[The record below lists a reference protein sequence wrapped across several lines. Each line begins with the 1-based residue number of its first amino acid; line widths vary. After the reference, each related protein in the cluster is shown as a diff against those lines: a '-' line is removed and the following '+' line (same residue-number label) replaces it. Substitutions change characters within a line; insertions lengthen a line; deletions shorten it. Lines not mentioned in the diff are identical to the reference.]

1 MTTTGRKPAKSS
13 CPPGYGPAGHVVPI
27 RLTARQQAYARRAV
41 GAKRFV
47 YNLCIATHRF
57 CRTNRLKW
65 PSWQD
70 LNKAINQAKQE
81 HASLMRLLS
90 NIPQAQ
96 LTTEQQTELARAKRE
111 DFGFLTHVSHRVV
124 DGAVRDFG
132 TAVANWRDPQLP
144 ARQPTFKKK
153 RLTGTGSFRA
163 AGAVREIQYDGKRRI
178 RLPYLGSVKLA
189 HTLPQGIIHEAHI
202 SFRNGQWELSINYWK
217 PPEEQPEPDTR
228 ILEGGADT
236 GLNPHA
242 VDSEGQVWEN
252 PKAYYQAEK
261 KLARWQR
268 AQARRTTNSRGWWE
282 AQRRIDRLHRRI
294 TNLRKHATHL
304 MTSELVHKF
313 QHLVIEDLHVA
324 GMMQGHTP
332 KAQADANMG
341 EIKRQL
347 IYKGQWHHCEVLLA
361 DRFYPS
367 SKTCSFCQ
375 AVNAKLKRERFWQCP
390 SCTTI
395 HERNEN
401 AAANLRSLLADNLA
415 RPGLTGSVLLRDGKA
430 LAVGFPN
437 GETGPDDRRTATLSL
452 RAPPTVI
459 G

>member
-13 CPPGYGPAGHVVPI
+13 CPPGYVPAGHIVPL

-41 GAKRFV
+41 GTARLV
-47 YNLCIATHRF
+47 YNLCVATHRF
-57 CRTNRLKW
+57 YRINRLPW

-70 LNKAINQAKQE
+70 LNQAINESKQHE
-81 HASLMRLLS
+81 F
-90 NIPQAQ
+90 P
-96 LTTEQQTELARAKRE
+96 
-111 DFGFLTHVSHRVV
+111 FLKEVSYRVV

-132 TAVANWRDPQLP
+132 TAVANWRDPNHKG
-144 ARQPTFKKK
+144 RRPTFKRKH
-153 RLTGTGSFRA
+153 LTGTGSFRA
-163 AGAVREIQYDGKRRI
+163 AGAVREIHYDDKRRI

-189 HTLPQGIIHEAHI
+189 HTLPKGIIHEAHI
-202 SFRNGQWELSINYWK
+202 SFRNGQWLLSINYWK
-217 PPEEQPEPDTR
+217 PPEGKPEPDTR
-228 ILEGGADT
+228 ITEGGADT
-236 GLNPHA
+236 GINPLA
-242 VDSEGQVWEN
+242 TDSEGQTWEN
-252 PKAYYQAEK
+252 PKAYYTAER

-268 AQARRTTNSRGWWE
+268 AQARRQAGSRGWWE

-304 MTSELVHKF
+304 MTSQLVHKF
-313 QHLVIEDLHVA
+313 QYLVIEDLNVA
-324 GMMQGHTP
+324 GMMRGLTP
-332 KAQADANMG
+332 KAQADANMS

-347 IYKGQWHHCEVLLA
+347 IYKGQWHHCEIYLA

-367 SKTCSFCQ
+367 SKTCSNCGY
-375 AVNAKLKRERFWQCP
+375 VNAKLKRERFWQCP

-401 AAANLRSLLADNLA
+401 AAANLQGLLA

-430 LAVGFPN
+430 LAVGIPN
-437 GETGPDDRRTATLSL
+437 GETGPVDRRTASLSR